1 VCEEDFAS
9 VKACEGDLSRSSTM
23 AMEDVSV
30 VLMHGA
36 WADGSS
42 WAGLQYSKKMTAK
55 LFHRCREKLDARA

>member
-1 VCEEDFAS
+1 
-9 VKACEGDLSRSSTM
+9 M

-42 WAGLQYSKKMTAK
+42 WAGLQNSKKMTAK